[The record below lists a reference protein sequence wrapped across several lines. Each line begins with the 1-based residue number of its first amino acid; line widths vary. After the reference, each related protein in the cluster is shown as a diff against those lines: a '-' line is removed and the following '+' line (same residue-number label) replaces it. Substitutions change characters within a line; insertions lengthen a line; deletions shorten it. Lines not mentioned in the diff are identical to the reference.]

1 VANLAKV
8 GREMVATTEDGILKQ
23 ADQPVVKK
31 GDYENKLPFRVKF
44 FIVLKPKKFEYSS
57 R

>member
-1 VANLAKV
+1 MANLAKV

>member
-23 ADQPVVKK
+23 ADQPIVKK
-31 GDYENKLPFRVKF
+31 RIMKIKYR
-44 FIVLKPKKFEYSS
+44 IVLTFT
-57 R
+57 